1 MQYTRSN
8 SNEMMKNSF
17 IIFGPKLLKS
27 SMVWPGF
34 CKPTL
39 NSVLCT
45 GWREKNCAKI
55 AEICLPRLSIE
66 KLDSFFMNSNCGKE
80 TKLLFFCNK
89 EQQNTYIFAPL
100 WENTFLVTSNNNR
113 CGLEYETHKKKLCLL
128 PIWIFHREIL
138 SKIS

>member
-1 MQYTRSN
+1 MNWWLVFEKKPFQFRQKIWIQVVVILLQLYSLQYARSN
-8 SNEMMKNSF
+8 SKEIMKNSF

-27 SMVWPGF
+27 SMVLPGF

-89 EQQNTYIFAPL
+89 EQQNTYL
-100 WENTFLVTSNNNR
+100 HH
-113 CGLEYETHKKKLCLL
+113 YE
-128 PIWIFHREIL
+128 
-138 SKIS
+138 KIHF

>member
-1 MQYTRSN
+1 MFFIWAHSQNFPLIKSPIRYHWMMIN
-8 SNEMMKNSF
+8 SIIMFSDVQLKLRILTCFTALGKLSK

-27 SMVWPGF
+27 HMVLPGF

-89 EQQNTYIFAPL
+89 EQQNTYL
-100 WENTFLVTSNNNR
+100 HR
-113 CGLEYETHKKKLCLL
+113 YE
-128 PIWIFHREIL
+128 
-138 SKIS
+138 KIHF

>member
-17 IIFGPKLLKS
+17 IIFGPKLLKC
-27 SMVWPGF
+27 SMVLPGF

-113 CGLEYETHKKKLCLL
+113 CGLEYETHKKVMFITNLNFSS
-128 PIWIFHREIL
+128 WN
-138 SKIS
+138 S